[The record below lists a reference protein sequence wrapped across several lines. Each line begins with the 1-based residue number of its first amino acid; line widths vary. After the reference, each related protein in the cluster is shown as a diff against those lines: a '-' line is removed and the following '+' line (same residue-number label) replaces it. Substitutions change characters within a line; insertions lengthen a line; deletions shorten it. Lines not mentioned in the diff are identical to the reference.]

1 VIIFIP
7 FPVILDGSKT
17 ASVDRSAAQK
27 AGEVAT
33 MKAEKGSVR
42 R

>member
-1 VIIFIP
+1 MIIFIP
-7 FPVILDGSKT
+7 FPVI
-17 ASVDRSAAQK
+17 SVDRSAAEK

-33 MKAEKGSVR
+33 MKPEKGTMR